1 MKRFVTLAAASLLA
15 LSASASAQSNAQMRD
30 GFTISFGLG
39 GGSAALSCPGCGSTP
54 RETGASGYLRLG
66 GAMSQSLVL
75 AAEMNGWSKA
85 IDGVDVRMGTLAG
98 VAQWY
103 PSVTNG
109 FYVKG
114 GLGMSSYAEEDPT
127 AKAEAIGLGY
137 EFGTGYDIRMG
148 RNFSLTPYVNF
159 VGMANSDVK
168 VGGTSL
174 NQKIGTTN
182 MQYGL
187 GFTWH

>member
-1 MKRFVTLAAASLLA
+1 MQRIATLAAASLLA
-15 LSASASAQSNAQMRD
+15 LSASASAQSNAQVRD

-54 RETGASGYLRLG
+54 RETGFSGYLRLG
-66 GAMSQSLVL
+66 GAIRPNLVL
-75 AAEMNGWSKA
+75 AAESNGWSKS
-85 IDGVDVRMGTLAG
+85 IDGVEVQMGTLAG

-114 GLGMSSYAEEDPT
+114 GLGLSVYSEADP
-127 AKAEAIGLGY
+127 AGKAEALGLGY
-137 EFGTGYDIRMG
+137 QFGTGYDIRLA

-159 VGMANSDVK
+159 LGMADSDVK
-168 VGGTSL
+168 VGGTSM
-174 NQKIGTTN
+174 NQKIGTSN
-182 MQYGL
+182 MQYGI